1 MTAEY
6 KKLNLSRIREK
17 VADIK
22 ENLQV
27 LRKYSSQNST
37 IFCSNKEVVRSA
49 RYAFIVMIEASS
61 NIASHICARI
71 LNKSPDSYAECF
83 LILGDN
89 NLIDKALS
97 IRLGKM
103 AGFRNLLVHGYSEI
117 DDNRMFAIMKNDL
130 DDIDRWLEFVQ
141 EILVKR
147 SFEGGHD
154 E

>member
-1 MTAEY
+1 MSAAY

-17 VADIK
+17 VADVR

-27 LRKYSSQNST
+27 LREYSSQNST
-37 IFCSNKEVVRSA
+37 TFCSNKEAVRSA
-49 RYAFIVMIEASS
+49 RYAFIVTIEASS
-61 NIASHICARI
+61 NIASHLSARI

-83 LILGDN
+83 LILGEND
-89 NLIDKALS
+89 LIDKDLS
-97 IRLGKM
+97 IRLAKM

-117 DDNRMFAIMKNDL
+117 DDNKMFSIMKNDL

-141 EILVKR
+141 EILVRR
-147 SFEGGHD
+147 SFEGGHH

>member
-1 MTAEY
+1 MSAAY

-17 VADIK
+17 VADVK

-27 LRKYSSQNST
+27 LREYSSQNST
-37 IFCSNKEVVRSA
+37 TFCSNKEAVRSA

-61 NIASHICARI
+61 NIASHLCARI

-83 LILGDN
+83 LILGVND
-89 NLIDKALS
+89 LIDKDLS
-97 IRLGKM
+97 LRLGKM

-117 DDNRMFAIMKNDL
+117 DDDKMFAIMKNEL
-130 DDIDRWLEFVQ
+130 EDIDSWLEFVQ
-141 EILVKR
+141 DILVKQ
-147 SFEGGHD
+147 SFDGGSD